1 MMPWPQP
8 SIKKNSYATKN
19 FAILRLLGGKGC
31 AQSTTKTRR
40 REEPLK
46 LTGFGLGLRAFLA
59 WAIPFSRRRGLG
71 KGARFETWLVLPA
84 SFAQLVGFVMATI
97 AINTLTYRTTMP
109 TIVHHWKGLFCVSLG
124 ASHRNVRHAERA

>member
-40 REEPLK
+40 TANANRVWVGVAGVSRVGDPVL
-46 LTGFGLGLRAFLA
+46 
-59 WAIPFSRRRGLG
+59 RRRGLG

-97 AINTLTYRTTMP
+97 AINTLT
-109 TIVHHWKGLFCVSLG
+109 
-124 ASHRNVRHAERA
+124 

>member
-40 REEPLK
+40 REEPVK
-46 LTGFGLGLRAFLA
+46 LTGFGLGAFLA
-59 WAIPFSRRRGLG
+59 WAIPFSRRRGGSG
-71 KGARFETWLVLPA
+71 KALVSKPG
-84 SFAQLVGFVMATI
+84 SFF
-97 AINTLTYRTTMP
+97 RR
-109 TIVHHWKGLFCVSLG
+109 HS
-124 ASHRNVRHAERA
+124 RNSSGS

>member
-31 AQSTTKTRR
+31 AQSKTKTRR
-40 REEPLK
+40 AAKANRVWV
-46 LTGFGLGLRAFLA
+46 GVAGV
-59 WAIPFSRRRGLG
+59 SRVGDPVLQAERGLG

>member
-40 REEPLK
+40 TAKANRVWV
-46 LTGFGLGLRAFLA
+46 GVAGV
-59 WAIPFSRRRGLG
+59 SRVGDP
-71 KGARFETWLVLPA
+71 VL
-84 SFAQLVGFVMATI
+84 Q
-97 AINTLTYRTTMP
+97 
-109 TIVHHWKGLFCVSLG
+109 
-124 ASHRNVRHAERA
+124 AERGSGKALVSKPGSFFRRHSRNSSGS